1 MTTNPKTELHQAL
14 LSHLEETLDIVQG
27 VMRAHPEYDNLSP
40 LRDILVGTIK
50 ILSQTGGTNQ

>member
-1 MTTNPKTELHQAL
+1 MDNNKAQLHHAL
-14 LSHLEETLDIVQG
+14 ISHLEETLDIVQG
-27 VMRAHPEYDNLSP
+27 VMRAHPEYANLSP